1 MIFEEKKLEYARLI
15 VKAGVHVRKGQTVFI
30 RCAVENYE
38 FARLVTRCAYEEGA
52 REVIVR
58 YGDDKTAR
66 MRYDFAPLD
75 VFREFPKWDAEMFT
89 AFAKNDVAF
98 INIAGGDP
106 EAFKGVDPAKMSA
119 AVKASSTALKEYRK
133 LQSTMAFKWSI
144 AAIPNRAW
152 AKKVYP
158 GDNEDVA
165 VTRLW
170 NAIFGTVRVG
180 EGNSFEKWME
190 HAENIRKKREVL
202 MSYQFKTLHYTN
214 ALGTDF
220 TVGLVKDHIWEGGA
234 DTDKKDGGPF
244 FANMPTEEVFTM
256 PDNRVAEGRLV
267 AALPLSYHG
276 NLIEHFEFTFKDGE
290 VRDFKAERGEEVL
303 RHMLEQDPGAKRLG
317 ECALV
322 PFPNP
327 VSSQGVLF
335 YNTLFDENA
344 ACHFALGAC
353 YETNLRGGA
362 DMNEEELKAHG
373 ANQSLIHVDFMVG
386 TEDLRIVGTT
396 WDGEE
401 VTVFENGT
409 WAI

>member
-1 MIFEEKKLEYARLI
+1 MTFEEKKMEYARLI

-30 RCAVENYE
+30 RCAVEHYE
-38 FARLVTRCAYEEGA
+38 FARLVTRYCYEEGA

-58 YGDDKTAR
+58 YGDTKTAR
-66 MRYDFAPLD
+66 MRYDFAPVE
-75 VFREFPKWDAEMFT
+75 VFKSFPEWDARMFT
-89 AFAKNDVAF
+89 TFARNDVAF
-98 INIAGGDP
+98 INIVGEDP
-106 EAFKGVDPAKMSA
+106 EAMKGVDPEKISA
-119 AVKASSTALKEYRK
+119 AVKASSEALKEYRK
-133 LQSTMAFKWSI
+133 LQSTMAFKWNI
-144 AAIPNRAW
+144 VAIPEQAW

-158 GDNEDVA
+158 NDNESVA

-180 EGNSFEKWME
+180 EGDAYEQWMA
-190 HAENIRKKREVL
+190 HAENLQKKREAL
-202 MSYQFKTLHYTN
+202 TAYQFKTLHYTN

-220 TVGLVKDHIWEGGA
+220 TVGLVKNHRWEGGA
-234 DTDKKDGGPF
+234 ERDRVDGGPF

-276 NLIEHFEFTFKDGE
+276 NLIENFEFTFKDGE
-290 VRDFKAERGEEVL
+290 VAGFKAEKGEEVL
-303 RHMLEQDPGAKRLG
+303 KRMLEQDSGAKRLG

-335 YNTLFDENA
+335 YDTLFDENA

-353 YETNLRGGA
+353 YETNLEGGEN
-362 DMNEEELKAHG
+362 MSEEELREHG

-401 VTVFENGT
+401 ITVFENGT
-409 WAI
+409 WAF

>member
-1 MIFEEKKLEYARLI
+1 MLFEEKKLEYARLI

-38 FARLVTRCAYEEGA
+38 FARLVTRFAYEKGA
-52 REVIVR
+52 REVVVR

-66 MRYDFAPLD
+66 MKFDHAPLE
-75 VFREFPKWDAEMFT
+75 VFESYPEWEALMLNT
-89 AFAKNDVAF
+89 YAKTDVAF
-98 INIAGGDP
+98 INITGGDP
-106 EAFKGVDPAKMSA
+106 EAFKGVDPQKLSA

-133 LQSTMAFKWSI
+133 LQSTMGFKWTVV
-144 AAIPNRAW
+144 AIPDRAW

-180 EGNSFEKWME
+180 EGNAYEKWMD
-190 HAENIRKKREVL
+190 HAENIQKKRERL
-202 MSYQFKTLHYTN
+202 TAYQFKSLHYTN

-234 DTDKKDGGPF
+234 DRDRTDNGPF

-256 PDNRVAEGRLV
+256 PDNRIAEGRLV

-276 NLIEHFEFTFKDGE
+276 NLIEGFEFTFKDGE
-290 VRDFKAERGEEVL
+290 VVDFKAERGEEVL
-303 RHMLEQDPGAKRLG
+303 RHMLDSDPGARRLG

-327 VSSQGVLF
+327 VSEQGVLF
-335 YNTLFDENA
+335 YDTLFDENA
-344 ACHFALGAC
+344 ACHFALGGC

-362 DMNEEELKAHG
+362 DMNEEELAAHG
-373 ANQSLIHVDFMVG
+373 ANQSMIHVDFMVG

-396 WDGEE
+396 WDGAE

>member
-1 MIFEEKKLEYARLI
+1 MTFEEKKLEYARLI
-15 VKAGVHVRKGQTVFI
+15 VKAGVHVRKGQTVFL

-52 REVIVR
+52 REVVVR
-58 YGDDKTAR
+58 FSDDRITR
-66 MRYDFAPLD
+66 MKFDHAPLE
-75 VFREFPKWDAEMFT
+75 VFENYPEWDALMFNT
-89 AFAKNDVAF
+89 YAKNDVAF
-98 INIAGGDP
+98 INVTGGDP
-106 EAFKGVDPAKMSA
+106 EAMKGVDPVKMSA
-119 AVKASSTALKEYRK
+119 MVKASSKALKDYRK
-133 LQSTMAFKWSI
+133 LQSTMGFKWNVV
-144 AAIPNRAW
+144 AVPDRAW

-180 EGNSFEKWME
+180 EGDAFRKWMD
-190 HAENIRKKREVL
+190 HAEELRKKREKL
-202 MSYQFKTLHYTN
+202 TAFQFKTLHYTN
-214 ALGTDF
+214 SLGTDF
-220 TVGLVKDHIWEGGA
+220 TVGLVRDHLWEGGA
-234 DTDKKDGGPF
+234 DLDKKDGGPF

-256 PDNRVAEGRLV
+256 PDNRVADGRLV

-276 NLIEHFEFTFKDGE
+276 NLIENFEFTFRDGE
-290 VRDFKAERGEEVL
+290 VVDYKAARGEEVL
-303 RHMLEQDPGAKRLG
+303 KHMLESDPGARRLG

-327 VSSQGVLF
+327 VSHEGVLF
-335 YNTLFDENA
+335 YDTLFDENA
-344 ACHFALGAC
+344 ACHFALGGC

-362 DMNEEELKAHG
+362 EMDEETLRAHG
-373 ANQSLIHVDFMVG
+373 ANQSMIHVDFMVG
-386 TEDLRIVGTT
+386 TEDLRIEGTT
-396 WDGEE
+396 WDGEK